1 MKFGTKVIIAL
12 ALLANL
18 WFVSSCNNGPKRELW
33 LDEVYKDS
41 CFVQDWGIPQIN
53 QSVVWTPLTV
63 NGVVYERG
71 IGAHSIS
78 RMLYDLGGKAV
89 SVSGLVGA
97 DDNNLYAGKLQFKI
111 IGDKKE
117 LWKSGVMQKGDPVKE
132 FNVNLSGIDKV
143 LLLVE
148 ECGDGIMYDH
158 ADWLNVKFVTRGEI
172 TPIPAWPKPVAK
184 EKYILTPE
192 APETPR
198 INNPLVYGARPGNP
212 FLMTIM
218 ASGNRP
224 MTFEASGLP
233 AGLKLDT
240 STGFI
245 TGKTELRGDFKVLLK
260 AMNEKGVA
268 EKEITLKI
276 GDRIA
281 LTPPMGWNSWNCW
294 GLSVDDEKVREAA
307 RMMNE
312 KLHAYGWT
320 YVNID
325 DGWEA
330 AERTKQGELLSNEK
344 FPDFKGLADY
354 IHSLGLKFGIYSSPG
369 PTTCG
374 DYLGSYQHEEIDAR
388 TWGRW
393 GVDYLKYDHCGY
405 HAVQKDSEE
414 KTIREP
420 YIVMRDALDKV
431 DRDIVYC
438 VGYGAPNVWNW
449 AREAGGELWRTTRD
463 ITDEWNVVTAIG
475 CFQDVCAQATA
486 PGNYNDP
493 DMLVVGKL
501 GKAWREKVHESALT
515 PDEQYSH
522 ISLWCILSAPLL
534 IGCDMS
540 DIDDFTL
547 SLLTITIGLYLCLLY
562 TSPSPR
568 DGLLSRMPS
577 SA

>member
-158 ADWLNVKFVTRGEI
+158 ADWLNVKFVTRGDI

-198 INNPLVYGARPGNP
+198 INNPLVYG
-212 FLMTIM
+212 
-218 ASGNRP
+218 
-224 MTFEASGLP
+224 
-233 AGLKLDT
+233 
-240 STGFI
+240 
-245 TGKTELRGDFKVLLK
+245 
-260 AMNEKGVA
+260 
-268 EKEITLKI
+268 
-276 GDRIA
+276 
-281 LTPPMGWNSWNCW
+281 
-294 GLSVDDEKVREAA
+294 
-307 RMMNE
+307 
-312 KLHAYGWT
+312 
-320 YVNID
+320 
-325 DGWEA
+325 
-330 AERTKQGELLSNEK
+330 
-344 FPDFKGLADY
+344 
-354 IHSLGLKFGIYSSPG
+354 
-369 PTTCG
+369 
-374 DYLGSYQHEEIDAR
+374 
-388 TWGRW
+388 
-393 GVDYLKYDHCGY
+393 
-405 HAVQKDSEE
+405 
-414 KTIREP
+414 
-420 YIVMRDALDKV
+420 
-431 DRDIVYC
+431 
-438 VGYGAPNVWNW
+438 
-449 AREAGGELWRTTRD
+449 
-463 ITDEWNVVTAIG
+463 
-475 CFQDVCAQATA
+475 
-486 PGNYNDP
+486 
-493 DMLVVGKL
+493 
-501 GKAWREKVHESALT
+501 
-515 PDEQYSH
+515 
-522 ISLWCILSAPLL
+522 
-534 IGCDMS
+534 
-540 DIDDFTL
+540 
-547 SLLTITIGLYLCLLY
+547 CLLY

-568 DGLLSRMPS
+568 D
-577 SA
+577 